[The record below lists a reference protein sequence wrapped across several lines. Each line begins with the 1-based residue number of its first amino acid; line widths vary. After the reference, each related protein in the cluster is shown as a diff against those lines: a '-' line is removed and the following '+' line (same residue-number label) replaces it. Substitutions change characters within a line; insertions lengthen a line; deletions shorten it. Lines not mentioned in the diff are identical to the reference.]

1 MTPAARVQTAIEILD
16 AIAAAARD
24 GGPPADAIFAEAMRA
39 RRYAGSK
46 DRRAIR
52 NHVYDAIRSVRS
64 APVSGRDA
72 MLALADA
79 DPELAAL
86 FDGASYGPAAIAAGE
101 PRAETGLATPALLKL
116 FDPLVGK
123 AERAAM
129 LARAPLDL
137 RANRLRSSRDELAL
151 IFPDGE
157 AIAGLADGWRLPGE
171 TAEVQHSA

>member
-24 GGPPADAIFAEAMRA
+24 GGAPADAIFAEAMRA

-64 APVSGRDA
+64 APASGRAA

-86 FDGASYGPAAIAAGE
+86 FDGAPYGPAAIGADE
-101 PRAETGLATPALLKL
+101 PRAETGSP
-116 FDPLVGK
+116 PP
-123 AERAAM
+123 R
-129 LARAPLDL
+129 
-137 RANRLRSSRDELAL
+137 
-151 IFPDGE
+151 
-157 AIAGLADGWRLPGE
+157 
-171 TAEVQHSA
+171 